1 MTRLVLRR
9 RALIGMLIMLAGAIL
24 GGLVQ
29 SPTPNGQTLL
39 ALILV
44 GVGGFLWAT
53 DVWMRDD
60 R

>member
-1 MTRLVLRR
+1 VTRVVVRR
-9 RALIGMLIMLAGAIL
+9 RAVAGLVIMIVGAIL

-39 ALILV
+39 AVILV

-53 DVWMRDD
+53 DNMR
-60 R
+60 RL